1 MVKPVWL
8 NGWVFVYERTKWL
21 RVRIPLLSLN
31 ELAKEFN
38 EYYINIVQNTTGKA
52 NIKFKVPIMINP
64 L

>member
-52 NIKFKVPIMINP
+52 TIKFKVPIMINP